1 MQDVNTFK
9 LGLFTLSAIIL
20 FILGIT
26 FMGIFDGFMPKARV
40 TTIVN
45 ESVQGLSNGSA
56 VKYKG
61 VPIGTI
67 TDILILTSTGQIQI
81 NFEID
86 LSRFRRKL
94 SDGKGKGYITTQKQF
109 YAYLLARVHKGLTC
123 RIEPDGITGS
133 KYIEMDF
140 FHERKAV
147 LPTHLTCIRQGLF
160 YLPST
165 PSMMS
170 NLRMNALEILASIAS
185 VDFKGI
191 SEQLN
196 MLLTVAND
204 TLQKAHLQDLVVK
217 ANRVTEKLTVTVDQL
232 NKTTDPGNLGRLMQN
247 LDTTICSVN
256 DLSRDIQET
265 VKASSVPAV
274 ASDIR
279 LLAKSLEESNRTLQQ
294 SLQKANETLDAMTDL
309 IRYLNENPSSM
320 IRGRGK
326 QTDPF
331 EKENSGRQNK

>member
-1 MQDVNTFK
+1 MQEVNTFK
-9 LGLFTLSAIIL
+9 LGLFTVSAL
-20 FILGIT
+20 FLLVLGIT
-26 FMGIFDGFMPKARV
+26 FMGIFDNFMPKARV

-67 TDILILTSTGQIQI
+67 TDILILTSTGQLQI

-86 LSRFRRKL
+86 LSRFRKKI

-109 YAYLLARVHKGLTC
+109 YAYLLTRVRKGLTC

-140 FHERKAV
+140 FHEKNKA
-147 LPTHLTCIRQGLF
+147 LPTNLTCIRQGLF
-160 YLPST
+160 CLPST

-196 MLLTVAND
+196 KLLTSAND
-204 TLQKAHLQDLVVK
+204 TLQKAQLQELVTR
-217 ANRVTEKLTVTVDQL
+217 ANRVTEKLTLTVDHL
-232 NKTTDPGNLGRLMQN
+232 NKTTDPEKLGKLVQN
-247 LDTTICSVN
+247 LDITIQSVN
-256 DLSRDIQET
+256 ALSRDIQKT
-265 VKASSVPAV
+265 VNASSVPAV
-274 ASDIR
+274 AADIR
-279 LLAKSLEESNRTLQQ
+279 MLAKSLEESNRSLQQ
-294 SLQKANETLDAMTDL
+294 SLLKANETLDAMTDL

-331 EKENSGRQNK
+331 EEKGSRYKK